1 MRRNEDH
8 RYGSQCFRC
17 IVFLFLVSRKR
28 VRQVSM
34 CSVDFVL
41 FDFVFSCLHNAIVV
55 IQFFVRDTTTVQGSY
70 QASDPVYPAPCP
82 SINTTAAIPPS
93 RRHPRRPSSILP

>member
-1 MRRNEDH
+1 MVVSVSGALCS
-8 RYGSQCFRC
+8 YFWCQGSGYDR
-17 IVFLFLVSRKR
+17 S
-28 VRQVSM
+28 SM

-41 FDFVFSCLHNAIVV
+41 FDFVFSWLHNAIVV

-93 RRHPRRPSSILP
+93 RRHLRRPSSILP